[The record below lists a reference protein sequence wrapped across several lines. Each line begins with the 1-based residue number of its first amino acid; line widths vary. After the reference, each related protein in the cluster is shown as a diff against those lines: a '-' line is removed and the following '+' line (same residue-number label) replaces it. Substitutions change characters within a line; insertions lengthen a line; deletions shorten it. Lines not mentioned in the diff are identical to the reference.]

1 LTALCQEVRLRAKKR
16 WFAVPKSTKEIADKV
31 QEIFGQACGSDTP
44 ISLLSLQSTILL
56 GKDDWIKEEV
66 ELMSGEVLDLLIKH
80 GWKKPSA

>member
-1 LTALCQEVRLRAKKR
+1 VPRGTFASQKAEVRRAK
-16 WFAVPKSTKEIADKV
+16 VHQGIADKV